1 MQAERKDV
9 CQLKQTA
16 FLISQT
22 VYMHGFTAIRQDIWS
37 RMAVC
42 FWNKFW
48 ILHNTLLW
56 FLYPLLFRKTG
67 CDALQGSCI
76 GSNFSLL
83 ETFTCRQNQTNR
95 LLNFRKLIF
104 SLEALSFWY
113 VYNSLDLKME
123 VSLGTCTMYSQI
135 CSMSIGGFYR
145 NALGWSLLCIGNA
158 FS

>member
-1 MQAERKDV
+1 MQKGKICE
-9 CQLKQTA
+9 LKQAA

-22 VYMHGFTAIRQDIWS
+22 VYMLLHGFTAIRQDIRS

-67 CDALQGSCI
+67 CDALQRCCI

-83 ETFTCRQNQTNR
+83 ETFACRQNQTNR
-95 LLNFRKLIF
+95 LLKFQEVAIFTRSSLFLICVQQSGPQDRGEPRNLYNVF
-104 SLEALSFWY
+104 PDLFY
-113 VYNSLDLKME
+113 VHRRFL
-123 VSLGTCTMYSQI
+123 
-135 CSMSIGGFYR
+135 
-145 NALGWSLLCIGNA
+145 
-158 FS
+158 